1 MANELQHCGTLLGRR
16 TLSNEPRCTQK
27 LAVMRM
33 HKPDTPAR
41 ATPGQLAADAGQAPG
56 DSDATLALR
65 VQIKRIAPRMATVLI
80 EGETGVGKEMTARE
94 IHAHSLRCDK
104 PFVPVDCTTF
114 ASELIESQLFGHVKG
129 SFTGAAGDTLGM
141 LRCADGGTLFLDE
154 IGELPLTVQ
163 AKLLRCIQER
173 TVVPLG
179 GAVPIAIDVR
189 IIAATHRD
197 LTRMV
202 REGAFRQ
209 DLYFRINVIRLTIP
223 PLRERPDD
231 ILRLAS
237 LFVDELAQ
245 FYQEPNKL
253 LAPHVRQRLL
263 QYHWPG
269 NVRELRNVIERAY
282 VFCNER
288 TIDLAH
294 LPSEVR
300 ECGQHSSRPH
310 SSQRGAATGEVIPS
324 LAEAERVLIAR
335 VLKEVHGNQSQAALL
350 LDVERH
356 RLRRL
361 ILRHGLSHL
370 IAAR

>member
-1 MANELQHCGTLLGRR
+1 MSKSIYRTSQHQE
-16 TLSNEPRCTQK
+16 SN
-27 LAVMRM
+27 
-33 HKPDTPAR
+33 
-41 ATPGQLAADAGQAPG
+41 
-56 DSDATLALR
+56 ATLALR
-65 VQIKRIAPRMATVLI
+65 SQIKRVAPRLATVLI

-94 IHAHSLRCDK
+94 IHAHSLRSDK
-104 PFVPVDCTTF
+104 PFVPVDCTAF

-129 SFTGAAGDTLGM
+129 AFTGAATDTLGM

-173 TVVPLG
+173 TVVPLCG
-179 GAVPIAIDVR
+179 VEPVAIDVR

-202 REGAFRQ
+202 HEGAFRQ
-209 DLYFRINVIRLTIP
+209 DLYFRINVVRMTIP

-231 ILRLAS
+231 IVRLAS
-237 LFVDELAQ
+237 QFVDELAQ

-253 LAPHVRQRLL
+253 IAAQVRQVLL
-263 QYHWPG
+263 RYDWPG
-269 NVRELRNVIERAY
+269 NVRELRNVMERSF
-282 VFCNER
+282 VFCNDR

-300 ECGQHSSRPH
+300 ECVHHSSRH
-310 SSQRGAATGEVIPS
+310 GTATSEPITS
-324 LAEAERVLIAR
+324 LAEAERVLIGR
-335 VLKEVHGNQSQAALL
+335 VLKKVHGNQSQAAQL

-361 ILRHGLSHL
+361 ILRHGLGHL
-370 IAAR
+370 ISSSQR